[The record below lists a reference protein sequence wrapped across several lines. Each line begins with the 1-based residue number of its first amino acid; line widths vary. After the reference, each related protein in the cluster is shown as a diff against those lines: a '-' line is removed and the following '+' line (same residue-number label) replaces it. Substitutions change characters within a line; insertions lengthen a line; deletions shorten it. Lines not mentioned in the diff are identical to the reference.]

1 MKSDEPP
8 KFMRPR
14 YYGDCLTYVAPR
26 DYKAYLQ
33 QYDDDS
39 IEDNGH
45 IFLAYKKKDSGAPNL
60 LFTTEFRAD
69 TVAEARAL
77 AKAWAD
83 SLVAPRVAIQDDC
96 SILGFEDGWIIM
108 IRPDIDGA
116 LDKHRRPYGGLIN
129 LVLEFDSSVLEEL
142 SGIYYF

>member
-1 MKSDEPP
+1 MKIEPL
-8 KFMRPR
+8 KIMRLR

-33 QYDDDS
+33 QYDEDS

-45 IFLAYKKKDSGAPNL
+45 IFLAYNRKDSGASNS

-69 TVAEARAL
+69 TVAEARAT

-83 SLVAPRVAIQDDC
+83 PLVAPRVAIQDDC
-96 SILGFEDGWIIM
+96 SIHGFEDGWIIT
-108 IRPDIDGA
+108 IRPDIDAA
-116 LDKHRRPYGGLIN
+116 LDKHRLPYEGLIN